1 MKLTTV
7 RFAQKKDLYIKML
20 ENLGFDQIFYNEII
34 GSVLNNI
41 S

>member
-1 MKLTTV
+1 
-7 RFAQKKDLYIKML
+7 ML

-41 S
+41 SWL